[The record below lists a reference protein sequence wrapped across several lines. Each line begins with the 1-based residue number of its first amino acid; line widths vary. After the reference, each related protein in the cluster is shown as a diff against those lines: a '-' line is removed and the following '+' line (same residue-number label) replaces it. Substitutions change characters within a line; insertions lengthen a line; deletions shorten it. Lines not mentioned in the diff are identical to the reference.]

1 MELLWKLPQVNL
13 ERRELM
19 SILYNETP
27 FNTIKYNG
35 KTLKKIIFNGKTVF
49 EEGTKVKAPQ
59 VELSIYDAER
69 EGYVVPS
76 ISIYNP
82 NEFPVYCHIVKLAFG
97 SINHQL
103 DYTYALGVSDWDA
116 PGDYD
121 IAAKGT
127 GLGRFSLRVD
137 TSSLPVPYGGY
148 LEVYL
153 STADGSRSKNVI
165 TKHDDWNSTSTS
177 RE

>member
-1 MELLWKLPQVNL
+1 MPLNFQQNN
-13 ERRELM
+13 
-19 SILYNETP
+19 I
-27 FNTIKYNG
+27 NTVYFNG
-35 KTLKKIIFNGKTVF
+35 KPISKIIFNGKTVF
-49 EEGTKVKAPQ
+49 GGDPKVKAPQ
-59 VELSIYDAER
+59 VELDICDAER

-76 ISIYNP
+76 VSIYNP
-82 NEFPVYCHIVKLAFG
+82 NDFPVYCHIVKLAFG

-127 GLGRFSLRVD
+127 GLGMFSLRVD

>member
-1 MELLWKLPQVNL
+1 MPLKFQQNNINTV
-13 ERRELM
+13 
-19 SILYNETP
+19 Y
-27 FNTIKYNG
+27 FNGSPIS
-35 KTLKKIIFNGKTVF
+35 KIIFNGKTVF
-49 EEGTKVKAPQ
+49 GGDTEVKAPQ
-59 VELSIYDAER
+59 VELNIYDAER
-69 EGYVVPS
+69 EGWVDPS

-82 NEFPVYCHIVKLAFG
+82 NDFPVYCHIVKFAFG

-103 DYTYALGVSDWDA
+103 DYTNTIRISDWDA

-121 IAAKGT
+121 ISAKGT
-127 GLGRFSLRVD
+127 AFDTWALVVD

-165 TKHDDWNSTSTS
+165 AKHDDWNSTSTS